1 MKQLHVWACLL
12 PLEIEFFQVLAGLG
26 EDDNWARCENPYSVC
41 SDVIAVSAED
51 GAEIIRLRNNSLF
64 LAQVWE
70 SKDPRVA
77 TENSVS
83 VFNLAAFTFLGKG
96 QEVHYQVKMPS

>member
-26 EDDNWARCENPYSVC
+26 EYDNWARCENPYSVC
-41 SDVIAVSAED
+41 SDVTSVSAED
-51 GAEIIRLRNNSLF
+51 GAAIIRLRNNSLF

-77 TENSVS
+77 TKNSVS
-83 VFNLAAFTFLGKG
+83 VFNLAAFTFLGMG